1 MNSLIILIDNIIHLY
16 SIVLIVNIV
25 LSWLT
30 TFNIINTSNRFVY
43 IVLEASYKLTDPV
56 LNHIR
61 RFMPNIAGLDFSPI
75 ILFLALGFVRN
86 LLREYGMGLL

>member
-1 MNSLIILIDNIIHLY
+1 MNSLIILIDNIIYLY
-16 SIVLIVNIV
+16 SIVLIVNIL

-30 TFNIINTSNRFVY
+30 AFNIINTGNRFIY
-43 IVLEASYKLTDPV
+43 AVLDASHKLTDPL
-56 LNHIR
+56 LNPIR

-75 ILFLALGFVRN
+75 ILFLLLGFCRN

>member
-1 MNSLIILIDNIIHLY
+1 MNSLIILIDNIIYLY
-16 SIVLIVNIV
+16 SIVLIVNIL

-30 TFNIINTSNRFVY
+30 AFNIINTGNRFVY
-43 IVLEASYKLTDPV
+43 AVLDASHKLTDPL
-56 LNHIR
+56 LNPIR

-75 ILFLALGFVRN
+75 ILFLLLGFCRN